1 LNVFKIY
8 NAFKTDASPDL
19 RLRQIASAKGGEA
32 RIVGVVRVPIMVKL
46 LAAFTVPAA
55 LLFGLFAFVAHEV
68 MRQELEA
75 ELGTRLAAVA
85 ALAATRL
92 TGSNLAELEP
102 GDEQHPIYTG
112 ARGRLMEAARAT
124 DAARLYVFDRK
135 FRSRVDT
142 AADVPI
148 GSTYYHAELDRHEL
162 GRVFDRGAPVSSV
175 LFQGAGGRLYKA
187 GYAPVYASDRDRR
200 VVLAVGV
207 DAPADFFDRLSD
219 LRRNLV
225 IYGVGSALA
234 IVLVAVVVAVLITR
248 PVRQLAD
255 AAERIGRGD
264 LARPIARLSRD
275 EIGFLAETMERM
287 RRDLRQRDERMQQM
301 LSGIAHEV
309 RNPLGGIELFS
320 GILRDEIPPG
330 DERRAH
336 VERIEREVS
345 YLSAVVTEFLD
356 YARRPAPD
364 LTAVELAPLAEAICE
379 LEQAE
384 AEKNGVAL
392 SRQVP
397 ERLACLGDPVQL
409 RRALHNLIRN
419 AVQAAAEADGGSV
432 AIRAE
437 PDEDAVRLTVD
448 NSGVPIPEHV
458 RERMFEPF
466 FTTRE
471 KGTGLGLAFAREIVL
486 DLGGTIEV
494 DSTPSGT
501 RFTIRLRSA

>member
-1 LNVFKIY
+1 M
-8 NAFKTDASPDL
+8 
-19 RLRQIASAKGGEA
+19 
-32 RIVGVVRVPIMVKL
+32 VRVPIMVKL

-92 TGSNLAELEP
+92 SGSNLAELEP
-102 GDEQHPIYTG
+102 GYERHLIYTG
-112 ARGRLMEAARAT
+112 ARGRLQEAARAT
-124 DAARLYVFDRK
+124 GVARIYVFDSR

-142 AADVPI
+142 SPDVPI
-148 GSTYYHAELDRHEL
+148 GSTYYHAELDRLEL
-162 GRVFDRGAPVSSV
+162 ARVFERGEAVSSV
-175 LFQGAGGRLYKA
+175 LFQGQSGRLYKA
-187 GYAPVYASDRDRR
+187 GYAPIRASDRDRR
-200 VVLAVGV
+200 VVLAIGV
-207 DAPADFFDRLSD
+207 DAPAVFFERLAD

-234 IVLVAVVVAVLITR
+234 MVLVAVLVAALITR

-264 LARPIARLSRD
+264 LARPVERQSRD
-275 EIGFLAETMERM
+275 EIGFLAETMDRM
-287 RRDLRQRDERMQQM
+287 RRDLRLRDERMQQM

-320 GILRDEIPPG
+320 GILREELPPG

-336 VERIEREVS
+336 VERIDREVG
-345 YLSAVVTEFLD
+345 YLSAVVAEFLD
-356 YARRPAPD
+356 YARRPQPELA
-364 LTAVELAPLAEAICE
+364 AVELAPLAEAICE
-379 LEQAE
+379 LESAE
-384 AEKNGVAL
+384 AARSGVSL
-392 SRQVP
+392 SGQVP
-397 ERLACLGDPVQL
+397 DGLACRGDQVQL
-409 RRALHNLIRN
+409 RRALHNLVKN
-419 AVQAAAEADGGSV
+419 AVQAAADRPPGSV
-432 AIRAE
+432 VIAAE
-437 PDEDAVRLTVD
+437 PDQDTVCLTVE
-448 NSGVPIPEHV
+448 NSGAPIPDEV

-486 DLGGTIEV
+486 DHGGTIEV
-494 DSTPSGT
+494 DSMAAGT
-501 RFTIRLRSA
+501 RFTLRLRRA

>member
-1 LNVFKIY
+1 
-8 NAFKTDASPDL
+8 
-19 RLRQIASAKGGEA
+19 
-32 RIVGVVRVPIMVKL
+32 MVKL
-46 LAAFTVPAA
+46 LAAFTVPTA

-92 TGSNLAELEP
+92 SGSNLAELEP
-102 GDEQHPIYTG
+102 GDERHLIYTG
-112 ARGRLMEAARAT
+112 ARGRLQEAARAT
-124 DAARLYVFDRK
+124 GMARLYVFDRS

-142 AADVPI
+142 SPDVPI

-162 GRVFDRGAPVSSV
+162 ARVFERGEAVSSV
-175 LFQGAGGRLYKA
+175 LFQGRSGRLYKA
-187 GYAPVYASDRDRR
+187 GYAPIYASDRDRR
-200 VVLAVGV
+200 VLLAIGV
-207 DAPADFFDRLSD
+207 DAPAVFFERLAD

-234 IVLVAVVVAVLITR
+234 MVLVAVVVAVLITR

-264 LARPIARLSRD
+264 LARPVERPSRD
-275 EIGFLAETMERM
+275 EIGFLAETMDRM

-301 LSGIAHEV
+301 MSGIAHEV

-320 GILRDEIPPG
+320 GILREELAPG

-336 VERIEREVS
+336 VERIEREVA
-345 YLSAVVTEFLD
+345 YLSAVVAEFLD
-356 YARRPAPD
+356 YARRPQPELA
-364 LTAVELAPLAEAICE
+364 AVELAPLAEAICE
-379 LEQAE
+379 LESAAAE
-384 AEKNGVAL
+384 RSDVVL

-397 ERLACLGDPVQL
+397 AGLACRGDQVQL
-409 RRALHNLIRN
+409 RRALHNLVKN
-419 AVQAAAEADGGSV
+419 AVQAAADRPPGSV
-432 AIRAE
+432 AIAAE
-437 PDEDAVRLTVD
+437 ADQDTVCLTVENSGAPIPDE
-448 NSGVPIPEHV
+448 V

-486 DLGGTIEV
+486 DHGGTIEV
-494 DSTPSGT
+494 DSKPGGT
-501 RFTIRLRSA
+501 RFTLRLRRA